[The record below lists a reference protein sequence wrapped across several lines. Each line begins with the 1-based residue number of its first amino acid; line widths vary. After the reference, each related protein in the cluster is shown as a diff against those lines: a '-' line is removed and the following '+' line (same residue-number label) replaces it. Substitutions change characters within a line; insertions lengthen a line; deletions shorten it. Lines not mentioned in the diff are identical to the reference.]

1 MAKPRGK
8 KGTASSV
15 ADAVAGVVTPLGT
28 KAAKELS
35 ELEKKLSKARAV
47 EVKRLGKLAGAQ
59 AAKGRKSVAKRRRQA
74 EAAAE
79 DVAGL
84 IARIAKRAAATG
96 VAAMESVVGAAGDVA
111 REVGSAAAQAA
122 AAVSPVKSV
131 PRRIRASTARKP
143 AAAKP
148 AAATARKPAAAKPAA
163 AKTKPAA
170 AKPAAATA
178 RKPAAAKRAATT
190 PSTRTATTARKP
202 TTTRK
207 PATTATRKPRQPRAK
222 PAPKPDAGS
231 ADDTA

>member
-148 AAATARKPAAAKPAA
+148 AAATARKPAAAK
-163 AKTKPAA
+163 
-170 AKPAAATA
+170 
-178 RKPAAAKRAATT
+178 RAATT

-222 PAPKPDAGS
+222 PDPKPDAGS
-231 ADDTA
+231 ADGTA

>member
-1 MAKPRGK
+1 MARPRGK

-148 AAATARKPAAAKPAA
+148 AAAKTKPATAKPAA
-163 AKTKPAA
+163 AK
-170 AKPAAATA
+170 A
-178 RKPAAAKRAATT
+178 RPAAAKRAATT

-222 PAPKPDAGS
+222 PYPKPDAGS
-231 ADDTA
+231 ADGTA

>member
-148 AAATARKPAAAKPAA
+148 AAA
-163 AKTKPAA
+163 KT
-170 AKPAAATA
+170 
-178 RKPAAAKRAATT
+178 KPAAAKRAATT

-222 PAPKPDAGS
+222 PDSKPDAGS
-231 ADDTA
+231 ADGTA